1 MLQGHIDRGTFT
13 VIILVTV
20 ATMLATPFLATD
32 RVAWWLMRWHP
43 AGRRPADPVTGD
55 GHVLLLGAGST
66 GMQLLEDLVIAGADL
81 VVVDDDPATARNVVL
96 RSTRMPQGIEDSVS
110 DPDFHDIARQAKSF
124 EFVARGF
131 SSAWRSAGPSG
142 RRNSSAATLA
152 RR

>member
-1 MLQGHIDRGTFT
+1 
-13 VIILVTV
+13 
-20 ATMLATPFLATD
+20 MLADLRFAFRQLTKTLGFTAIVVLTLALAIGACTAIYSALDSIVLRPF
-32 RVAWWLMRWHP
+32 
-43 AGRRPADPVTGD
+43 
-55 GHVLLLGAGST
+55 
-66 GMQLLEDLVIAGADL
+66 
-81 VVVDDDPATARNVVL
+81 DDPDTARNVLL